1 MTAAST
7 SARELGAFLRSRRE
21 QTRPEDLGLEPGPRR
36 RVGGLRREE
45 VAVLAGLSTDY
56 YQRLEQGRNV
66 RPSDAVLDSIADALD
81 LDDVERRHL
90 MMLARAA
97 RRPSPPRRRAR
108 ERVPDNARLL
118 IASLALPA
126 FAVNRHLDVLAW
138 NGLAAE
144 LLGDPLQLPPSH
156 RNVLMTLFRD
166 DESRLRCA
174 GWETM
179 ALDYIGMLR
188 AAVALDPDHPRAVA
202 IIGELSIQS
211 AEFRRMWARHH
222 VRESVHGAKTIR
234 HPRIG
239 EIDVEWDAYPIPGV
253 PGAHMIVFAPQPGHE
268 DRLQLL
274 AAVSSLDATTRPT
287 ENPRK
292 VRKGTQRSSTSTGGR
307 LATGPHA
314 AAVTDGDAP

>member
-1 MTAAST
+1 VDIDSNA
-7 SARELGAFLRSRRE
+7 AREIGAFLRARRE
-21 QTRPEDLGLEPGPRR
+21 QTSPEDLGLEPGPRR
-36 RVGGLRREE
+36 RVDGLRREE

-90 MMLARAA
+90 TTLARAA
-97 RRPSPPRRRAR
+97 RRPTPPRRRAR
-108 ERVPDNARLL
+108 ERVPHNAKLL
-118 IASLALPA
+118 IDSLALPA
-126 FAVNRHLDVLAW
+126 FAMNRHLDVLAW
-138 NGLAAE
+138 NEPAAQ
-144 LLGDPLQLPPSH
+144 LLGDPRQLPPNG

-174 GWETM
+174 GWESM

-188 AAVALDPDHPRAVA
+188 ATVDLDPGHPRAVA

-211 AEFRRMWARHH
+211 PEFRRMWARHD

-239 EIDVEWDAYPIPGV
+239 DIDVEWDAYPL
-253 PGAHMIVFAPQPGHE
+253 PGAPGMHIVVFTPQPGHE

-274 AAVSSLDATTRPT
+274 AAASSLDAAAP
-287 ENPRK
+287 PS
-292 VRKGTQRSSTSTGGR
+292 RSPG
-307 LATGPHA
+307 
-314 AAVTDGDAP
+314 